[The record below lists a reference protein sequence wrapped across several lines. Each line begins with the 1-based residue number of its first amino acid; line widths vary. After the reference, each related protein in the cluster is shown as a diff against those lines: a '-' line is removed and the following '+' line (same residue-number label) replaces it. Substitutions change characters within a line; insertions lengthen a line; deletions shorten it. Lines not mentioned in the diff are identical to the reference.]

1 MSWRGTAA
9 VHFPW
14 GSLNHTE
21 QLVYHIDDANP
32 AVAAVEGEG
41 ESIETLADR
50 VLTYRGHL
58 SFRSDA
64 GDFYYEFTWRTT
76 ARRSFDSQQDLARH
90 HTARFTVAR
99 H

>member
-1 MSWRGTAA
+1 

-14 GSLNHTE
+14 GSLNHSE

-32 AVAAVEGEG
+32 AVGAVEGEG

-58 SFRSDA
+58 SFKSDA
-64 GDFYYEFTWRTT
+64 SAFYYVFTRELLRDGVLIRTKTWRETI
-76 ARRSFDSQQDLARH
+76 ARDLQ
-90 HTARFTVAR
+90 
-99 H
+99 